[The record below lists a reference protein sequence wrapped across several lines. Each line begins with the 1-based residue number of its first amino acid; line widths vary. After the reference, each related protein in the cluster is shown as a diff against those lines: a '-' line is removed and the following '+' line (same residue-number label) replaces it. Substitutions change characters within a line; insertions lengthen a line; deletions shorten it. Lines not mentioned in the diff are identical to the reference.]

1 MDNSLLD
8 IFVFGRIVGRNA
20 AERARKMSHG

>member
-1 MDNSLLD
+1 MGNSLLG
-8 IFVFGRIVGRNA
+8 IFVFGRIAGRRA